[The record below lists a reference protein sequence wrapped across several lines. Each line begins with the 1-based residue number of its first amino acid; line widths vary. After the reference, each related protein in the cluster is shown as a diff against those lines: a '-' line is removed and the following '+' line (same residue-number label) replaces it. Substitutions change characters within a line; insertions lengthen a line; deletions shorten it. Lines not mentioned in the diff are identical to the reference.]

1 MFHEWLKLCFMRVS
15 KKGSTQLHPFPD
27 LSKIPIN
34 YKSSFCHLRKDDF
47 SCALRCNKPAS
58 FLVQACETA
67 LTRVTCS
74 LNQPFPALKLTA
86 SPFLTRLLFA
96 EPGHAGGAAGT
107 LTILFFSW
115 VLEPGARSL
124 WAGAGVL
131 GCDQPV
137 GLRLLGLLDKAE
149 GEP

>member
-1 MFHEWLKLCFMRVS
+1 MNGILIS
-15 KKGSTQLHPFPD
+15 DQ
-27 LSKIPIN
+27 
-34 YKSSFCHLRKDDF
+34 
-47 SCALRCNKPAS
+47 A
-58 FLVQACETA
+58 FL
-67 LTRVTCS
+67 
-74 LNQPFPALKLTA
+74 
-86 SPFLTRLLFA
+86 A
-96 EPGHAGGAAGT
+96 EPGHAGGAVGA

-124 WAGAGVL
+124 CAGAGVL

>member
-1 MFHEWLKLCFMRVS
+1 M
-15 KKGSTQLHPFPD
+15 
-27 LSKIPIN
+27 
-34 YKSSFCHLRKDDF
+34 
-47 SCALRCNKPAS
+47 
-58 FLVQACETA
+58 
-67 LTRVTCS
+67 
-74 LNQPFPALKLTA
+74 
-86 SPFLTRLLFA
+86 
-96 EPGHAGGAAGT
+96 GA

-124 WAGAGVL
+124 CAGAGVL